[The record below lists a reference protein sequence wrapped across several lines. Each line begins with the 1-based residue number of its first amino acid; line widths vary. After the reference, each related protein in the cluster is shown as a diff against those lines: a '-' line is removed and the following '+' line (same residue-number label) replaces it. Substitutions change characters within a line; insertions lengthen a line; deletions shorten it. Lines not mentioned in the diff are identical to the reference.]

1 MDAGERASL
10 WTQTPNALGPRR
22 TWTEWARERGIER
35 RERERWE
42 NRKGSIMI
50 VVRHII
56 SAVSGETPKILRYPW
71 LINISRRPQARPYGA
86 YTLQPQC
93 LSLFV
98 FHTHRP
104 QKYTEEDFVPL
115 LFPCS
120 PLPAPPSPINNRN
133 NDFPERPC
141 LVFGIWGV
149 PGVAV
154 GYHHR
159 VRCGVSATE
168 WVRVEN
174 V

>member
-1 MDAGERASL
+1 MGKQKREYNDRGTSQTYYLSGLQGDSQNTPVPRTYKYQPEATSETLWCIYSTTTMSL
-10 WTQTPNALGPRR
+10 
-22 TWTEWARERGIER
+22 
-35 RERERWE
+35 
-42 NRKGSIMI
+42 S
-50 VVRHII
+50 
-56 SAVSGETPKILRYPW
+56 
-71 LINISRRPQARPYGA
+71 
-86 YTLQPQC
+86 

-120 PLPAPPSPINNRN
+120 PPPAPPSPINNRN
-133 NDFPERPC
+133 NDFPERLC

-174 V
+174 VLKWVKVCREASLLGFFFFLL